1 MIEKYIKDIKTKY
14 DKGDTTEPSFYE
26 TLKSLIENYSKKF
39 LNFNIDVRTLPR
51 KTEGGNPDI
60 KVSKENNEII
70 GYIEVKDLKIENL
83 DKIEESEQLKRYR
96 ETFPNLILTNLF
108 EFRLYRD
115 GKLIDKVELGRPF
128 DVFELKTIYVSE
140 KIRENFYK
148 LFEKFFSFSIPMA
161 LTPENLAK
169 VLAKKTKFLK
179 EIVFEELKNGEKFL
193 TNLYENIK
201 KHLITD
207 LNEDDFCDLYS
218 QTITY
223 GLFTG
228 RLRSKNRFDRKE
240 AYDVIPKN
248 FGILRDIF
256 KIISL
261 EDISENMI
269 WIIDDITNLLSKVDI
284 NQIFENYLKEKKGE
298 DPVIYFYETFL
309 SEYDPKERE
318 KKGVYYTPDSVVSF
332 IVKSINTI
340 LKEKFNLPDGLG
352 DKRVTLLDPAG
363 GTLTFLEESIKLVI
377 KEFKEKYGS
386 GGLKNFVKEHILEN
400 FYAFELMMAPYV
412 IGHLRIIYLLK
423 DYGYELSNDERVKYY
438 LTNTLEMEEIKTE
451 FPFMPSISE
460 ESKKAGEVKK
470 NVPILVIMGNP
481 PYSGI
486 SANKGEWITEKIEDY
501 KYIDEEYFGEKKHWL
516 QDDYVKFIR
525 FAQDKI
531 ESNGEGIV
539 GFITN
544 HSYLDNPT
552 FRGMRYSL
560 LKTFDEIYIL
570 NLHGN
575 SLKKEVCPDGSK
587 DENVFDIRQ
596 GVAISIFVKKRDYQ
610 GEKKI
615 YYSDLWGLREEKYKF
630 LEENDIKTIEF
641 TEIKP
646 KKDFF
651 FFVPREEK
659 EVELYNKFIKVT
671 DIFKIYSTGIV
682 TARDDFVIDFDLNKL
697 KARINIFRD
706 KSFSDEFIRENF
718 KLKDTRGW
726 KLEKIRLE
734 FSKLDDVEKYYTKI
748 LYRPFDIRWILYSE
762 FVIDWTRKEVMQHM
776 MKENLGLITVRQVA
790 EGIFNH
796 TFISNN
802 IIDSR
807 ITLSNKGISY
817 FFPLYLYPSLNKNH
831 IFEKEYKVT
840 ERIPNIKEE
849 IFEML
854 QKEYK
859 KEVTPEEILYYIYGV
874 LYSNN
879 YREKYAEFLKIDFPR
894 VPFTK
899 NYEIFKKIGLLGKE
913 LVSLHLL
920 KSEKLNNPVS
930 KFEGEGNNIVKYVKY
945 DENKK
950 SVFINENQ
958 YFTNIDKEVWEY
970 MIGGYQVLYKW
981 LKDRKG
987 RFLSLDEI
995 LIYAK
1000 IVTSL
1005 KYTIELQ
1012 KEIDTIELNNEI

>member
-1 MIEKYIKDIKTKY
+1 MIERYIKDIKIKY
-14 DKGDTTEPSFYE
+14 EKGDTTEPSFYE
-26 TLKSLIENYSKKF
+26 TLKSLIENYSEKF
-39 LNFNIDVRTLPR
+39 LNFDIDVRILPK

-70 GYIEVKDLKIENL
+70 GYIEVKDLTIENL

-128 DVFELKTIYVSE
+128 DVFKLKTIYVSE

-148 LFEKFFSFSIPMA
+148 LLEKFFSFSIPQT

-179 EIVFEELKNGEKFL
+179 EIVLEELKGGEKFL

-207 LNEDDFCDLYS
+207 LSEDDFCDLYS

-284 NQIFENYLKEKKGE
+284 NQIFENYLKDKKGE

-318 KKGVYYTPDSVVSF
+318 KRGVYYTPDSVVSF
-332 IVKSINTI
+332 IVKSINII

-363 GTLTFLEESIKLVI
+363 GTLTFLEESIKLAI
-377 KEFKEKYGS
+377 KEFKENYGS
-386 GGLKNFVKEHILEN
+386 GGLKNFIKEHILEN

-412 IGHLRIIYLLK
+412 IGHLRITYLLK
-423 DYGYELSNDERVKYY
+423 EYGYELSNDERIKYY
-438 LTNTLEMEEIKTE
+438 LTNTLEMEEIKSD
-451 FPFMPSISE
+451 FPFMTSISE

-470 NVPILVIMGNP
+470 NIPILVITGNP

-486 SANKGEWITEKIEDY
+486 SSNKGKWILEKIRNYYQIEGI
-501 KYIDEEYFGEKKHWL
+501 KLKEKNPKWL

-544 HSYLDNPT
+544 QSYLDNPT
-552 FRGMRYSL
+552 FRGMRHSL
-560 LKTFDEIYIL
+560 LNTFDEIYIL

-596 GVAISIFVKKRDYQ
+596 GVAISIFVKKREYQ

-630 LEENDIKTIEF
+630 LEKNDIKTIEF
-641 TEIKP
+641 AEIKP

-659 EVELYNKFIKVT
+659 EEDLYNKFIKIT
-671 DIFKIYSTGIV
+671 DIFKVYSIGIV

-697 KARINIFRD
+697 KARINMFRD
-706 KSFSDEFIRENF
+706 KSLSDEFIKENF
-718 KLKDTRGW
+718 KLKDTNGW

-748 LYRPFDIRWILYSE
+748 LYRPFDKRFIFYHDFLIER
-762 FVIDWTRKEVMQHM
+762 TRKEVMQHM
-776 MKENLGLITVRQVA
+776 MKENLGLLVKRQA
-790 EGIFNH
+790 KMFPYSYTFCTDTIIEGCVFES
-796 TFISNN
+796 TFANVTI
-802 IIDSR
+802 
-807 ITLSNKGISY
+807 
-817 FFPLYLYPSLNKNH
+817 FPLYLYSSHMFK
-831 IFEKEYKVT
+831 EKDEVIEKV
-840 ERIPNIKEE
+840 PNIKEE

-859 KEVTPEEILYYIYGV
+859 KEVTPEEIFYYIYGV
-874 LYSNN
+874 LYSNI

-894 VPFTK
+894 IPFTK
-899 NYEIFKKIGLLGKE
+899 NYELFRQIGSLGKE
-913 LVSLHLL
+913 LISLHLL
-920 KSEKLNNPVS
+920 NSEKLNNSTS
-930 KFEGEGNNIVKYVKY
+930 KFEGEGNNLVKYVKY

-958 YFTNIDKEVWEY
+958 YFTNIEKDIWEY
-970 MIGGYQVLYKW
+970 TIGGYQVLYKW

-995 LIYAK
+995 LNYAK